1 MEYLKLFVVNFVDMF
16 IDIAPYLMLG
26 LLFVAIM
33 DAFIKKE
40 TILKHMGKDDFSSV
54 LKASVVGVPLPL
66 CSCGVV
72 PTALGL
78 KKNGASNGAVVS
90 FLTSTPQTGVDSIL
104 ATYSLM
110 GAFMAIVRPIT
121 AFVSGII
128 AGTLVDV
135 FAKDEVVK
143 TDGIGDSCGCGC
155 GGHEEIKEHHCGC
168 GCHEEKHEDEHC
180 GCGCHEEVVEDHC
193 SCGCHEEVVED
204 HCSCGCHEE
213 KKEDHCG
220 CGCHEEPRGEKKGF
234 SQLLPALKS
243 AYGGFLDELSVRL
256 LVGIVIATLISTFI
270 PADFFVSIGLDGGIF
285 AMIAMVIVGLPMYIC
300 SVASIPIAIS
310 LVAKGMSLGS
320 AFVFLFVGPVTN
332 IASIMLI
339 NKALGKK
346 ITAIYLSTSIVVALV
361 VGILIDFAVANFNLQ
376 IMLQPGSVSHG
387 SSGFIITVLSVV
399 FAVLMARGIV
409 KYFAS
414 KIKAK

>member
-1 MEYLKLFVVNFVDMF
+1 MEYLKSFGINFVDMF

-40 TILKHMGKDDFSSV
+40 TILKHLGNDDFASV

-78 KKNGASNGAVVS
+78 KKSGASNGAVVS
-90 FLTSTPQTGVDSIL
+90 FLTSTPQTGVDSIF

-110 GAFMAIVRPIT
+110 GMFMAIVRPIT

-128 AGTLVDV
+128 AGTFVDV
-135 FAKDEVVK
+135 FAKNDVVK
-143 TDGIGDSCGCGC
+143 IDVISDDCGCGC
-155 GGHEEIKEHHCGC
+155 GSHKEMKEEEHHCC
-168 GCHEEKHEDEHC
+168 CS
-180 GCGCHEEVVEDHC
+180 HEEVIEEHHC
-193 SCGCHEEVVED
+193 SCGSHEHNE
-204 HCSCGCHEE
+204 SS
-213 KKEDHCG
+213 
-220 CGCHEEPRGEKKGF
+220 GEKKGF
-234 SQLLPALKS
+234 SQLLPALKN
-243 AYGGFLDELSVRL
+243 AYGGFLDELSIRL
-256 LVGIVIATLISTFI
+256 LVGIIIATLISTFI
-270 PADFFVSIGLDGGIF
+270 PADFFISIGLDDGIF

-310 LVAKGMSLGS
+310 LVAKGISLGS
-320 AFVFLFVGPVTN
+320 AFVFLFVGPITN

-361 VGILIDFAVANFNLQ
+361 VGILIDFAVANFSLQ

-387 SSGFIITVLSVV
+387 SAEFIVIALSVI

-409 KYFAS
+409 KHFLS
-414 KIKAK
+414 KINNSSRC